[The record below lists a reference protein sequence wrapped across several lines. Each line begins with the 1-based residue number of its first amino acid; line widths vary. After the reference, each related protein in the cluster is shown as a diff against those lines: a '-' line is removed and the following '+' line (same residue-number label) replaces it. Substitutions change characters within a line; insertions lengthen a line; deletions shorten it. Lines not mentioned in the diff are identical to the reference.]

1 MYEKPQKSTFLKVIS
16 IIQII
21 FSVIG
26 IFSGAVCLVYLPAL
40 LGTPELRQVLDEYGI
55 TETEMTNA
63 CIFFVVQLVVML
75 AFAILF
81 LIFNRVDK
89 AKTCRMLVI
98 LMFAAVIIL
107 GFITGAM
114 TGTSP
119 VSNIVTSLFMPLLFL
134 IGVVQLLGKS
144 KNAASGA
151 QAWPNGQDPRMYR
164 NNFSNGSGPQGGYP
178 PQGNYPPQYG
188 QQGGYPPQGNYPP
201 QYGQQGGYPPQG
213 NYPLQYGQQGGY
225 PPQGNYHPQ
234 YGQQGGYPPQG
245 NYPPQYGQQGGY
257 PPQGN
262 YPPQYGQQNSGA
274 PQRNEVPQG
283 TEVPHWGE
291 TTQWGETPQTYESP
305 FDDMKREESRT
316 EGSGENSDTGNLG
329 PEISTSDDTGTAD
342 IGGTGP
348 ENADLNDSNPENTD
362 DPGNGADSL
371 D

>member
-178 PQGNYPPQYG
+178 PQGNYP
-188 QQGGYPPQGNYPP
+188 
-201 QYGQQGGYPPQG
+201 
-213 NYPLQYGQQGGY
+213 L
-225 PPQGNYHPQ
+225 Q

>member
-201 QYGQQGGYPPQG
+201 QYGQQ
-213 NYPLQYGQQGGY
+213 
-225 PPQGNYHPQ
+225 
-234 YGQQGGYPPQG
+234 
-245 NYPPQYGQQGGY
+245 
-257 PPQGN
+257 
-262 YPPQYGQQNSGA
+262 NSGA

>member
-213 NYPLQYGQQGGY
+213 NYP
-225 PPQGNYHPQ
+225 
-234 YGQQGGYPPQG
+234 
-245 NYPPQYGQQGGY
+245 
-257 PPQGN
+257 
-262 YPPQYGQQNSGA
+262 PQYGQQNSGA

-362 DPGNGADSL
+362 DPGNCADSL